1 MDCATCPMKVAA
13 INEQTQNSP
22 DLTLKSPSLV
32 SSHNI
37 VATRYL
43 LFPFHPA
50 PSPQKRKCC
59 IPPKRKRASIAV
71 LLQRDAQDLRRLQS
85 PRHHHHHRHYQEQRY
100 FPDSSTK
107 LTFNKLRFPR
117 AETSPSIYPSI
128 HSLARAQSA
137 FAVSRPSAAAAAF
150 TGLFCRHAAISEEQG
165 PSPSTPLTPSP
176 LSLSV
181 SLSFIVCNSP
191 FTESSAAAAVFL
203 VAKARIP
210 SFCDSLPPSHSHCR
224 KRPLLD

>member
-32 SSHNI
+32 LSHNI

-117 AETSPSIYPSI
+117 AETSPSIYPFI
-128 HSLARAQSA
+128 HWRAHSPLLQSR
-137 FAVSRPSAAAAAF
+137 VLRRPRRPSPAF
-150 TGLFCRHAAISEEQG
+150 FVATRLSLRSKAHLPQL
-165 PSPSTPLTPSP
+165 PSPPPS

-210 SFCDSLPPSHSHCR
+210 LFCDSLPPSHSHCR